1 MKPFDLAAALAGEPV
16 VLRNGETAFVLKKLQ
31 SRSHNSEDIV
41 GYRLTTDEY
50 ERPVSWSASGEYY
63 ENLEHDFDIV
73 GMWGDPKPTLKI
85 GDMDV
90 PEPEREPL
98 EKGETYYVPE
108 LSFSTL
114 VSSDTWDGFEFDLC
128 RLERGL
134 VHKTREAAEQH
145 AKALIGL
152 VASKEGK
159 K

>member
-73 GMWGDPKPTLKI
+73 GMWEAPKPMIKI

-90 PEPEREPL
+90 PEPERRSL
-98 EKGETYYVPE
+98 EKGETYYVPCISYPDIAD
-108 LSFSTL
+108 SFSWNN
-114 VSSDTWDGFEFDLC
+114 DTYDIRVLK
-128 RLERGL
+128 RGL

-145 AKALIGL
+145 AKALL
-152 VASKEGK
+152 AFTASEEA
-159 K
+159 